1 MPSHTDDSHPHQGT
15 PVLRLGSELPQAR
28 RALILLHGRGASAQD
43 MAGLA
48 QELALPDDMIVLAP
62 QASGNIWYPQRLT
75 ATVESNEPYLSSALL
90 RVSEVVATLAEGGIP
105 AEKVWIGGFSQGASL
120 AIEFVLR
127 SARRWGGLLAFSGG
141 FIWPLG
147 KPRPAAGSVQGTPVF
162 LGCSDVD
169 PYIPRS
175 RVEETAAILEA
186 MGAHVTQRLYPGMGH
201 TINQDEIT
209 WAQTLISRT
218 NASQT

>member
-1 MPSHTDDSHPHQGT
+1 MPSPTDNAHPHQGM

-48 QELALPDDMIVLAP
+48 QELALPDDMLVLAP

-90 RVSEVVATLAEGGIP
+90 RVSEVVATLAEGGIS
-105 AEKVWIGGFSQGASL
+105 AEKVWLGGFSQGASL

-201 TINQDEIT
+201 TINQDEIQ
-209 WAQTLISRT
+209 WAQKLISGT
-218 NASQT
+218 NTSQT